1 MRQPPF
7 CESHHALKQAA
18 GWTVVQM
25 PGGRLHFTAPSGL
38 EYDDDP
44 PPRVMFM
51 PDPPGNPG
59 DADPPPA
66 EASALPF

>member
-18 GWTVVQM
+18 GWTVVQE

-38 EYDDDP
+38 EYTDDP

-51 PDPPGNPG
+51 PDSPPGAEP
-59 DADPPPA
+59 ADPVTA
-66 EASALPF
+66 PF

>member
-18 GWTVVQM
+18 GWRVVQQ

-38 EYDDDP
+38 EYTDDP
-44 PPRVMFM
+44 PPRVMFV
-51 PDPPGNPG
+51 PDPPPSS
-59 DADPPPA
+59 DPTNEVA
-66 EASALPF
+66 APF

>member
-51 PDPPGNPG
+51 PDGVGGPG
-59 DADPPPA
+59 DADPPDPEVCPA
-66 EASALPF
+66 PF